1 MANAMM
7 PPLNLCACGGRTR
20 RAIEQ
25 LCYIG
30 KSGGVPMPLAARSI
44 LVAMFFALGGAAA
57 ADPDPVREAY
67 AAFQRGDYA
76 TALRLLRP
84 LADAGNPEAQADL
97 GLMYSKG
104 NGVPQDSAEA
114 FKWYSKAAYHGHPG
128 SQLVLCAML
137 AIGRIVPQDYVH
149 AHMWCNLAATHGAK
163 LAGAYRDRL
172 ATKMTTEQIAEAQR
186 LAAEWKPE

>member
-1 MANAMM
+1 
-7 PPLNLCACGGRTR
+7 
-20 RAIEQ
+20 
-25 LCYIG
+25 
-30 KSGGVPMPLAARSI
+30 MPLAARSI